1 MFLSKLTVE
10 PISQRRVEE
19 HLDQDGKVCHPVNR
33 VRRLTV
39 LRPLDHPYHVAK
51 AFGALT
57 RQQQVATLDGAAEID
72 NRRFVAAG
80 AAPDAAGLAPAGVR
94 PCWAHKKR
102 ARRLSEPLVMV
113 AEYGIEPAFA
123 SGAKW

>member
-1 MFLSKLTVE
+1 MIE
-10 PISQRRVEE
+10 
-19 HLDQDGKVCHPVNR
+19 QDGKVCHPVNR

-39 LRPLDHPYHVAK
+39 LRPLDHPCHVAK

-57 RQQQVATLDGAAEID
+57 RQQQVATLDGAAEIG

-94 PCWAHKKR
+94 PCWAHIKR
-102 ARRLSEPLVMV
+102 PATFPLLVEGG
-113 AEYGIEPAFA
+113 AIALKDTKHNWIFA
-123 SGAKW
+123 